1 MTKFSICT
9 KEVGRESQTSARL
22 TLVVLECCDTL
33 RARAKKKTSKT
44 RWESNLSTSHM
55 IHVFRCQQSKT
66 SSSSRAAA
74 LFGHANENWNQISS
88 HTSVRPRLN
97 EFFFQWWFALKNV
110 LDIICEQA
118 RITYVFYFSL
128 SVHAHLNWFF
138 FLGVCHLHY
147 FPILGMCIVHLPR
160 GAIYPL
166 NHKLCGNFRNLFFFS
181 ILRIHLH
188 SLPLFRARMELSHAK
203 MKNFARS
210 NSVFFPTEVS
220 RVFFVKNNLL
230 QKEEKRK
237 ERKSFRREKRVNG

>member
-1 MTKFSICT
+1 MLLLSCMQC
-9 KEVGRESQTSARL
+9 VGDKQYKYLHKWRNFRYARKK
-22 TLVVLECCDTL
+22 LVVKVRLRLDSHSSFLNVATL
-33 RARAKKKTSKT
+33 WTRERKKTSKT

-97 EFFFQWWFALKNV
+97 VFFFQWWFALKNV

-166 NHKLCGNFRNLFFFS
+166 NHKLCGNFRNLFFFFS
-181 ILRIHLH
+181 ILENPFTFL
-188 SLPLFRARMELSHAK
+188 AT
-203 MKNFARS
+203 
-210 NSVFFPTEVS
+210 FPS
-220 RVFFVKNNLL
+220 
-230 QKEEKRK
+230 
-237 ERKSFRREKRVNG
+237 